1 MTETTSHNSGAQP
14 ESTTPDPPSKRAIYL
29 AMAGLMLGMLL
40 AMLDNLIVSTAL
52 PTIVGDLGGLAHLSW
67 VVTGYALAAAAA
79 TPIWGKLGDLYGRR
93 IMYMSSIVIFLIGS
107 ALAGLSQNMDQ
118 LIAFR
123 AIQGLGAGGLMVGA
137 MAIIGDLIPPRDRGR
152 YQALIGGM
160 MPIAFVGGPL
170 IGGVLTDDLSW
181 RWVFYI
187 NLPLG
192 VAALVVTGLFM
203 HLPRHRIKARIDYI
217 GAILLTVGVVSL
229 TLAAS
234 WAGSE
239 YAWGSWQIITLFV
252 AAVVFLV
259 GFVYAEGKVAEP
271 ILPPRLFRS
280 RNFSVAQVLSFL
292 VGAAM
297 FGAVNFLPQYMQNVR
312 GESATASGLLLLP
325 LMFGM
330 LVVMLGTG
338 QITTR
343 TGRYREFP
351 IIGGALLTVGML
363 LLLMLNLN
371 TTTLVASGLTL
382 VVGLGMGFLMQ
393 NTMLITQNSV
403 DLRDMGAA
411 SGSVT
416 LFRSVGGSLGIAVL
430 GSIYT
435 TKLTDS
441 LTSGLGAQGNKL
453 ISGGGAI
460 PPSVVLRLPAP
471 IREVFQS
478 GVVAGLHGVLIGG
491 AIMAALGFVVAWFI
505 KAEPLRGG
513 AAPTTSPEPAVVL
526 GEPVL
531 EDELVTVSSDSSV
544 GASSASSSGSSSAR
558 SADGS

>member
-1 MTETTSHNSGAQP
+1 
-14 ESTTPDPPSKRAIYL
+14 
-29 AMAGLMLGMLL
+29 MAGLMLGMLV

-93 IMYMSSIVIFLIGS
+93 GMYMASIVIFLIGS
-107 ALAGLSQNMDQ
+107 ALAGLSQNMDE
-118 LIAFR
+118 LIGFR
-123 AIQGLGAGGLMVGA
+123 ALQGLGAGGLMVGA
-137 MAIIGDLIPPRDRGR
+137 MAIIGDLIPPRERGR

-170 IGGVLTDDLSW
+170 VGGVLTDDLSW

-187 NLPLG
+187 NIPIG

-203 HLPRHRIKARIDYI
+203 KLPKHRIKARIDYI
-217 GAILLTVGVVSL
+217 GAILLTIGVVSL

-239 YAWGSWQIITLFV
+239 YAWGSWQIISLFV
-252 AAVVFLV
+252 VAVVFLV

-280 RNFSVAQVLSFL
+280 RNFTVAQILSFL

-312 GESATASGLLLLP
+312 GASATASGLLLLP

-351 IIGGALLTVGML
+351 IIGGALLTIGML
-363 LLLMLNLN
+363 LLLMLNVN
-371 TTTLVASGLTL
+371 TSTVVASGLTL

-403 DLRDMGAA
+403 ELRDMGSA

-416 LFRSVGGSLGIAVL
+416 LFRSVGGSLGIALL

-435 TKLTDS
+435 SKLTDS
-441 LTSGLGAQGNKL
+441 LTSGLGQQGGKL
-453 ISGGGAI
+453 IAGGAQI
-460 PPSVVLRLPAP
+460 PPSVVLKLPAP
-471 IREVFQS
+471 LREAFQS
-478 GVVAGLHGVLIGG
+478 GVVSGLHGVLIGG
-491 AIMAALGFVVAWFI
+491 AIMALFGFLVAWFV
-505 KAEPLRGG
+505 KAVPLRGG
-513 AAPTTSPEPAVVL
+513 AAPTDPEPAVVL
-526 GEPVL
+526 GEPVV
-531 EDELVTVSSDSSV
+531 EDEPVAVP
-544 GASSASSSGSSSAR
+544 
-558 SADGS
+558 AD

>member
-1 MTETTSHNSGAQP
+1 MTETTSLDVGGQP
-14 ESTTPDPPSKRAIYL
+14 GGTAPAPASKKTIYV

-52 PTIVGDLGGLAHLSW
+52 PTIVGDLGGLQHLSW
-67 VVTGYALAAAAA
+67 VVTGYALAAAAS
-79 TPIWGKLGDLYGRR
+79 TPIWGKLGDLHGRR
-93 IMYMSSIVIFLIGS
+93 GMFMISIVIFLVGS

-118 LIAFR
+118 LIGFR

-137 MAIIGDLIPPRDRGR
+137 MAIIGDLIPPRERGR
-152 YQALIGGM
+152 YQAMIGGM

-170 IGGVLTDDLSW
+170 VGGLLTDDLSW

-192 VAALVVTGLFM
+192 IAALIVTGLFM
-203 HLPRHRIKARIDYI
+203 KLPKTNIKARIDYI
-217 GAILLTVGVVSL
+217 GAVLLTVGIVSL

-234 WAGSE
+234 WAGSQ
-239 YAWGSWQIITLFV
+239 YAWGSWQIIGLFAV
-252 AAVVFLV
+252 AVVFLV

-271 ILPPRLFRS
+271 ILPPRLFRN
-280 RNFSVAQVLSFL
+280 RNFTVAQILSFL

-312 GESATASGLLLLP
+312 GASATASGLLLLP

-330 LVVMLGTG
+330 LAVMLTTG

-351 IIGGALLTVGML
+351 IIGGFVLTVGML

-371 TTTLVASGLTL
+371 TTTIVASGLTL

-393 NTMLITQNSV
+393 NTMLITQNSAE
-403 DLRDMGAA
+403 LRDMGAA

-416 LFRSVGGSLGIAVL
+416 LFRTVGGSLGIALL

-435 TKLTDS
+435 TQLTNT
-441 LTSGLGAQGNKL
+441 LTSHLGAAGSKL
-453 ISGGGAI
+453 IAGGAQL
-460 PPSVVLRLPAP
+460 PPSAVLHLPAP
-471 IREVFQS
+471 IREAFQS
-478 GVVAGLHGVLIGG
+478 GVVSGLHGVLLGG
-491 AIMAALGFVVAWFI
+491 AAMALLGFVVAWFI
-505 KAEPLRGG
+505 KAVPLRGG
-513 AAPTTSPEPAVVL
+513 TPVAAGKDSEDTVAEAPLADAV
-526 GEPVL
+526 
-531 EDELVTVSSDSSV
+531 S
-544 GASSASSSGSSSAR
+544 
-558 SADGS
+558 